1 MLTDNYG
8 KIGITGS
15 VYMGEN
21 GMDMAVVRYADKCDI
36 CISTLTATPTTI
48 ITPVMLPISQSK
60 FNRE

>member
-1 MLTDNYG
+1 
-8 KIGITGS
+8 
-15 VYMGEN
+15 MGEN